1 MVAKKKAE
9 AKPQV
14 DYLRI
19 ARKHGLS
26 EDTVREIVEEAKSA

>member
-9 AKPQV
+9 AKPQP
-14 DYLRI
+14 DYLSI

-26 EDTVREIVEEAKSA
+26 ENTVREIVEEAKSE